1 MENAPHAEAVEQPL
15 PIGVQE
21 TLFSTQTANNEQ
33 IFLTAE
39 GHFDAAHNLVN
50 YVGKCSDLHGHRW
63 VVKAEFGPFT
73 EDELDGSGIALDF
86 KDIRLKLNAIIDV
99 YDHKYLNNFFDL
111 PSAEKIALQIFR
123 SMKKFYP
130 DKLFLIEVYESPE
143 SKCTVKN
150 GS

>member
-1 MENAPHAEAVEQPL
+1 MENAPHVEVDAQPL
-15 PIGVQE
+15 PTGVQE
-21 TLFSTQTANNEQ
+21 TLFSMQTANNEQ

-73 EDELDGSGIALDF
+73 EDELDESGIALDF
-86 KDIRLKLNAIIDV
+86 KDIRLKLGAIIDL

-111 PSAEKIALQIFR
+111 PSAEKISLQIFR
-123 SMKKFYP
+123 SMKRFYP
-130 DKLFLIEVYESPE
+130 DKLFAIEVFESPE
-143 SKCTVKN
+143 SKCRIQN